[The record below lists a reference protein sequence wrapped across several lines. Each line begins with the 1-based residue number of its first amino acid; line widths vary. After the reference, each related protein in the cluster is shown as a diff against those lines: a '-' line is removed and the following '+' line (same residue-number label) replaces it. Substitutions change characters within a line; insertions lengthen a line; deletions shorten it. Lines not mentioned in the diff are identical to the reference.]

1 MRQKILFE
9 AILLIMIFASI
20 WLVLSIFPL
29 LPEKKHD
36 AISTGQEQKIGD
48 LLLNSILSTQD
59 YLKIESDT
67 LEDALNAILDRLV
80 DAVEDNDYTFN
91 IYILNDGMANAFALP
106 GGYILITSGLF
117 KLLDSP
123 EEMASVIAH
132 EMGHISKR
140 HTTSRLLKNFT
151 ITLLFAD
158 KNLVSEAS
166 KIIISSAFDR
176 KQEEEADLF
185 ALELLE
191 KAKIN
196 PRVLGTAFRH
206 LRDRP
211 GAYNPIFEII
221 MSHPDMDSRIKAAYD
236 YQLEKDFVEEP
247 FQMDWE
253 TVRLKV
259 EEATNT
265 EGS

>member
-1 MRQKILFE
+1 MRQKIVFE
-9 AILLIMIFASI
+9 AILLILIFASI
-20 WLVLSIFPL
+20 WIVLSVLPL
-29 LPEKKHD
+29 LPEKKQYVL
-36 AISTGQEQKIGD
+36 STDQEQKIGE

-67 LEDALNAILDRLV
+67 LEDVMNTILDKLV
-80 DAVEDNDYTFN
+80 NAVEDNGYTFN
-91 IYILNDGMANAFALP
+91 IYILNDNMANAFALP

-117 KLLDSP
+117 KLLESP
-123 EEMASVIAH
+123 EEMASVVAH
-132 EMGHISKR
+132 EMGHILKR
-140 HTTSRLLKNFT
+140 HTVSRLLKNFT
-151 ITLLFAD
+151 VTLLFSD
-158 KNLVSEAS
+158 KHLVSEAS
-166 KIIISSAFDR
+166 KVLISSAFDR
-176 KQEEEADLF
+176 NQEEEADLY

-206 LRDRP
+206 LRDQP
-211 GAYNPIFEII
+211 GLYNPDFEII

-259 EEATNT
+259 EEAANI